1 MKKPAKRVKLVLQ
14 REQVRT
20 LQANDLKHAAG
31 GFDSDVV
38 NCVQLHPQAAPP
50 TPGS

>member
-14 REQVRT
+14 CEQVRT

-38 NCVQLHPQAAPP
+38 NCVHQAVRPAP
-50 TPGS
+50 GG